1 MTATDASI
9 IKLVQELLE
18 RMDKAEGVE
27 VTLDSTLHGEDGLGL
42 DSLDTAELSATL
54 EDEFGSDPFAAG
66 LMPET
71 IAEIVAFYASEE
83 SVTA

>member
-18 RMDKAEGVE
+18 SMDQAEGVE